1 MYPHTHTHLHTH
13 THARTHT
20 RMHAHAHKH
29 THTHT
34 HTSAHIHLHLTTQEA
49 ATVGGLLDQVEMIG
63 AKLTSA
69 LDALKDTGK
78 NIGQPASLGF

>member
-1 MYPHTHTHLHTH
+1 
-13 THARTHT
+13 
-20 RMHAHAHKH
+20 MHAHTHKH

-34 HTSAHIHLHLTTQEA
+34 HTHTSARIHPHLLVLTTQEA
-49 ATVGGLLDQVEMIG
+49 ATVGGILDQVEMIG

-78 NIGQPASLGF
+78 NIGQPASLGLIFFI